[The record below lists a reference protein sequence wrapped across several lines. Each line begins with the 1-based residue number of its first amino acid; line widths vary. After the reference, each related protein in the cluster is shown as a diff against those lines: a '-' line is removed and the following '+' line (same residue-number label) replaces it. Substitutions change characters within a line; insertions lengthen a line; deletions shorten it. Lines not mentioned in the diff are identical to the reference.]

1 MWKEYFYSLVDQTKL
16 KFEVL
21 CSEVVKIM
29 TNKGAILFCRK
40 LLRIK
45 HGLEIRSH
53 AARYIFN
60 N

>member
-29 TNKGAILFCRK
+29 TDKGAILLCRK